1 MNPGMG
7 EKNKKERDF
16 AEHLDDVL
24 AGKEA
29 GADEAMDEEY
39 RANIDFSRKII
50 ECRGEPSAAF
60 QQGLKNRLLSKL
72 AEEEASEQRRRSQAS
87 SFWDWLR
94 NLVPQNPAWRTAAV
108 TVAVAVVAL
117 VVAWGSGLFSPGEE
131 GPIVTGPL
139 PPTVSVEARAS
150 TPEITYPVGE
160 EINIQFNF
168 INVADETFTFLF
180 PPEIRIGDLGTEVV
194 RTFDVGQNTIT
205 LAPGQSEDYD
215 LTWDQKN
222 DAGEQVPFGDYQVII
237 PNVPLGEG
245 KSVVSLVESPILTIS
260 NNP

>member
-7 EKNKKERDF
+7 EKKRKESDF

-29 GADEAMDEEY
+29 GTGDVMDEEY
-39 RANIDFSRKII
+39 RANIDFSSKVI

-60 QQGLKNRLLSKL
+60 QEGLKRRLLSKL
-72 AEEEASEQRRRSQAS
+72 AEEDITETRRRSETI
-87 SFWDWLR
+87 SFWDWLK
-94 NLVPQNPAWRTAAV
+94 NLVPQNPVWRTAAV
-108 TVAVAVVAL
+108 TVTVAVVAL
-117 VVAWGSGLFSPGEE
+117 VVAWVTGLFSPGE

-150 TPEITYPVGE
+150 TQETTYSTGE
-160 EINIQFNF
+160 EIDIQFIF
-168 INVADETFTFLF
+168 RNVADETFTFSF

-194 RTFDVGQNTIT
+194 RTFDIGQGT
-205 LAPGQSEDYD
+205 LTLTPGQSEDYD
-215 LTWDQKN
+215 LTWDQK
-222 DAGEQVPFGDYQVII
+222 DDKWVQVPPGDYQVII
-237 PNVPLGEG
+237 PNVSLGEG
-245 KSVVSLVESPILTIS
+245 KGVVSLVESPILTIS